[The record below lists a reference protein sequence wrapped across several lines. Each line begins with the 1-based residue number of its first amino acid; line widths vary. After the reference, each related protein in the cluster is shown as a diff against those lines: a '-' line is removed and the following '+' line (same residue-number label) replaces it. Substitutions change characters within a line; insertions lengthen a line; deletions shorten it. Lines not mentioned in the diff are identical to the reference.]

1 MEQIMV
7 DVGHKRIFAEVEFAH
22 EMWIAV
28 ITEHFTGIILF
39 CEKNWFIQL
48 RPVESN
54 TEHPVLSES
63 SDKQI
68 NVSATSLSILGQRP
82 LL

>member
-1 MEQIMV
+1 MV

-22 EMWIAV
+22 EMWIV
-28 ITEHFTGIILF
+28 ILLNFYRNKIF
-39 CEKNWFIQL
+39 SSA
-48 RPVESN
+48 RPVEPN

-63 SDKQI
+63 PDKQI
-68 NVSATSLSILGQRP
+68 NVSAARLAILGQSS